1 MLNSAAFA
9 NSLAILTGAFYL
21 IVHLIRLGAPVSFRY
36 IFNAQFMGA
45 DVASLMWR
53 DIPLGNFII
62 SFVVAVLTAWLFGYA
77 WAWLYNR
84 LAK

>member
-1 MLNSAAFA
+1 MLRPFAFA
-9 NSLAILTGAFYL
+9 TSLALLTGAFYL
-21 IVHLIRLGAPVSFRY
+21 LIHLIRLFAPVSFRY
-36 IFNAQFMGA
+36 LYNAQFMGA

-53 DIPLGNFII
+53 DVPLGNFLIT
-62 SFVVAVLTAWLFGYA
+62 FVLAVLTAWLFGYA